1 MQQLLGLLLPERG
14 DAVSPKRPPTAHDRD
29 VFVRKTPPRPFAV
42 PEPIEDEEVT
52 GKHDGDELR
61 ELRGRRPT
69 RERLTRLEDK
79 HDGLDEKVDGI
90 DSKVSR
96 MEGKLDTV
104 LAFITDSGKTQRV
117 KISTNGKVVI
127 AIVTAA
133 LTTIGTV
140 IVAVLS

>member
-1 MQQLLGLLLPERG
+1 M
-14 DAVSPKRPPTAHDRD
+14 SPKRPPTAHDRD

-42 PEPIEDEEVT
+42 PEPVEDEEEVT

-90 DSKVSR
+90 DEKVDGIDSRTSR
-96 MEGKLDTV
+96 MEGKLDTA
-104 LAFITDSGKTQRV
+104 LAFIADNGKTQRV
-117 KISTNGKVVI
+117 KISTNGKVLI

-133 LTTIGTV
+133 LTTVGTV
-140 IVAVLS
+140 IVAVLA